1 MLFGPSP
8 GPRVFALPPG
18 ADFIGALVAGLEARL
33 AGQPPEALTDV
44 EIWLNTRRAA
54 RALEA
59 RLAQGPARLLPRI
72 RTVTDLASE
81 PALAP
86 LLDLPPPVSPLRRRL
101 ELARLVRT
109 LLEETRLAPPAAA
122 FELAS
127 SLDDLLGE
135 LGGEGI
141 DPARLRDLDAG
152 THAAHWRTALRFLD
166 IAATYAAARGPVAGE
181 PRLRAAADAVARAWA
196 AAPPAHPV
204 PAHPI
209 IVAGS
214 TGSRAPTRAFMA
226 AVSRLPQGAVVLPG
240 RDPDLAPAVWD
251 RVAAGDDGACDHP
264 QHAFR
269 ALADALGFDP
279 AYVPPWTGATPPAP
293 ARNALVALAMRPA
306 PVTDQWWAEAPALVP
321 TLPDATARLTWLE
334 APSAREEAD
343 AIALI
348 LREAAETGTSAAL
361 VTPDRTLARRVTA
374 RLARWSIVPDD
385 SAGRPLSLTPPGVLL
400 SLVAAIPA
408 GRLSAETLL
417 ALLKHP
423 LTASAPGARGPHLR
437 LTRTLETGPLAGA
450 PPLVDWPALAAW
462 AATRDGA
469 APWLGWIRAAL
480 ASPLPPE
487 PAPLAALVAAH
498 RAAAEALAAGPDA
511 DPAHGLWQKAA
522 GEAASVLLAEIADA
536 DADAGPLAPADYR
549 ALLGGLFAARQV
561 PEEAVLTHP
570 GIAIWGTLEARIQT
584 ARRVVLAGLNEGTWP
599 APAAPDPW
607 LSRPLRCS
615 LGLAS
620 PETLIGLSAHDFAQA
635 AAAEE
640 VVLSRATRDAEAPTV
655 PSRWLLRLENL
666 LGGMGAPG
674 RAALGAARAR
684 GSAWLDL
691 ARGLGA
697 AAPAPPACRPAP
709 IPPPEARPRRLS
721 VSDVETLVRDPY
733 AVYAR
738 RVLRLRRLDPPGR
751 EADALARGTALHAVL
766 EAFVEATPDVLPEDA
781 GRIFAECAARVLAGV
796 PRPAVRAIWAARLAR
811 VAPWLLATEA
821 DRRTRA
827 RPLAREVPGRLVLGR
842 PDVTLSARA
851 DRIDRT
857 PDGAYAVYDYKS
869 GALPS
874 EKELRAFHLQLPLEA
889 AIARAGGFENLPPA
903 PAAHLELI
911 GLSRGEARAIDPAVT
926 DATLAR
932 LARLLGHYLDG
943 EAGFAARLRPQRI
956 AFAGDY
962 DHLARLGEW
971 SDGDPAPPEPL
982 P

>member
-1 MLFGPSP
+1 MLFDPSL
-8 GPRVFALPPG
+8 GPRIFALPPG

-33 AGQPPEALTDV
+33 AGAPPEALADV

-59 RLAQGPARLLPRI
+59 RLAQGPTRLLPRI
-72 RTVTDLASE
+72 RTVTDLADD

-86 LLDLPPPVSPLRRRL
+86 LLDLPPPVAPLRRRL
-101 ELARLVRT
+101 ELARLVRA
-109 LLEETRLAPPAAA
+109 LLEETRIAPPAAA
-122 FELAS
+122 FDLAA

-166 IAATYAAARGPVAGE
+166 IAAGYAAAQGPVAGE

-196 AAPPAHPV
+196 ASPPSHPV
-204 PAHPI
+204 

-214 TGSRAPTRAFMA
+214 TGSRAPTRTFMA
-226 AVSRLPQGAVVLPG
+226 AVARLPQGAVVLPG
-240 RDPDLAPAVWD
+240 LDPDLAPGVWQ
-251 RVAAGDDGACDHP
+251 RLAAGDDGACDHP

-279 AYVPPWTGATPPAP
+279 AAVPPWTEAAPPAR
-293 ARNALVALAMRPA
+293 ARNALIALAMRPA
-306 PVTDQWWAEAPALVP
+306 PVTDQWRAEAPALVP

-348 LREAAETGTSAAL
+348 LREAAETRTPAAL

-374 RLARWSIVPDD
+374 RLARWSITPDD

-408 GRLSAETLL
+408 GRLPAETLL

-423 LTASAPGARGPHLR
+423 LTASAPGARGDHLR
-437 LTRTLETGPLAGA
+437 HTRSLETGPLAGA
-450 PPLVDWPALAAW
+450 PPLVDWSALAPW

-469 APWLGWIRAAL
+469 APWLAWLRATL
-480 ASPLPPE
+480 AAPLPPE

-498 RAAAEALAAGPDA
+498 RAAAEALAAGPGA
-511 DPAHGLWQKAA
+511 DLAHGLWAKET
-522 GEAASVLLAEIADA
+522 GEAARALLAELEAAGDA
-536 DADAGPLAPADYR
+536 AGILTPADYR
-549 ALLGGLFAARQV
+549 ALLGSLLAARQV
-561 PEEAVLTHP
+561 PEEAAITHP

-599 APAAPDPW
+599 GPPAPDPW
-607 LSRPLRCS
+607 LSRPLRRA
-615 LGLAS
+615 LGLPS
-620 PETLIGLSAHDFAQA
+620 PETLIGLSAHDFTQA

-640 VVLSRATRDAEAPTV
+640 VILSRATRDAEAPTV

-666 LGGMGAPG
+666 LGGMGTPG
-674 RAALGAARAR
+674 RAALAAARAR
-684 GSAWLDL
+684 GTRWLDL

-697 AAPAPPACRPAP
+697 PAPAPPARRPAP

-751 EADALARGTALHAVL
+751 EADALARGTTLHAVL
-766 EAFVEATPDVLPEDA
+766 EAFVEATPDALPEDA
-781 GRIFAECAARVLAGV
+781 ARIFAETAAAVLAEV
-796 PRPAVRAIWAARLAR
+796 PWPAVRAIWAARLAR

-821 DRRTRA
+821 ERRTRA
-827 RPLAREVPGRLVLGR
+827 RPHAREVPGRLVLAH
-842 PDVTLSARA
+842 PEVTLSARA

-857 PDGAYAVYDYKS
+857 PDGAYAIYDYKS

-874 EKELRAFHLQLPLEA
+874 EREVRAFHLQLPLEA
-889 AIARAGGFENLPPA
+889 AIARSGGFEGLPPA

-911 GLSRGEARAIDPAVT
+911 GLGRGEARPVDPAVT

-932 LARLLGHYLDG
+932 LASLLARYLAG

-971 SDGDPAPPEPL
+971 SDGDPAPPEHL